1 MDKTKLAPK
10 KIPTRSSTIDDHV
23 NTKREILIFSDFDG
37 TIALQDTGH
46 LLFDKHGCGP
56 ERRQQLDDQ
65 IHSGERS
72 FREVSEEMWGSL
84 HVGFDDGF
92 DVMKEKL
99 VFDPDFSDFH
109 AFCVRNK
116 IPFNVISAGLKP
128 LLRAVLEH
136 HLGPEAAGNID
147 IISNDMRMGADGQ
160 TWEVVWRDDT
170 PLGHDKAASIQTF
183 KGDSTTLDED
193 ELPPLIVFIGDG
205 VSDLP
210 AAREADILFARRGL
224 KLENYCI
231 ENKIPYIPF
240 DSFASIKREI
250 QRLAAEDKKAEEE
263 TGVPKFFNPRAN
275 FWRRASSKGTDG
287 VVTLATM
294 KEAMKST
301 SSLHSGAKTP
311 TAEQT
316 TDPIADVRIQA

>member
-1 MDKTKLAPK
+1 MFDRAL
-10 KIPTRSSTIDDHV
+10 IGPT
-23 NTKREILIFSDFDG
+23 DFDG

-56 ERRQQLDDQ
+56 ERREELDHQ
-65 IHSGERS
+65 IHTGERS

-92 DVMKEKL
+92 EVMKEKL

-109 AFCVRNK
+109 AFCVKNK

-128 LLRAVLEH
+128 LLRAVLDN
-136 HLGPEAAGNID
+136 HLGPDAANIE
-147 IISNDMRMGADGQ
+147 IISNDMQLSEDGKS
-160 TWEVVWRDDT
+160 WSVVWRDDT
-170 PLGHDKAASIQTF
+170 PLGHDKAASIQAF
-183 KGDSTTLDED
+183 KNDSALLEED

-224 KLENYCI
+224 RLEEYCI

-240 DSFASIKREI
+240 DSFASIKKEI
-250 QRLAAEDKKAEEE
+250 QRLAAEDKKVEEE

-275 FWRRASSKGTDG
+275 FWRRASSKGASDATLP
-287 VVTLATM
+287 TLASM

-301 SSLHSGAKTP
+301 SSLHSGGRTP
-311 TAEQT
+311 RAENT
-316 TDPIADVRIQA
+316 SDPMETVGIKA

>member
-1 MDKTKLAPK
+1 MDKSKLPPK
-10 KIPTRSSTIDDHV
+10 KIPTRSATIDDHV

-56 ERRQQLDDQ
+56 ERRQALDDQ

-84 HVGFDDGF
+84 NVGFDDGF
-92 DVMKEKL
+92 EVMKEKL
-99 VFDPDFSDFH
+99 VFDPDFRDFH
-109 AFCVRNK
+109 LFCVRNS

-128 LLRAVLEH
+128 LLRAVLEN
-136 HLGPEAAGNID
+136 HLGADAAHID
-147 IISNDMRMGADGQ
+147 IISNDMRMGPDGK

-170 PLGHDKAASIQTF
+170 PLGHDKAASIQAF
-183 KGDSTTLDED
+183 KGDSAILDEG

-224 KLENYCI
+224 RLEEYCI

-240 DSFASIKREI
+240 DSFASIKKEI

-275 FWRRASSKGTDG
+275 FWRRASSKGAQDG
-287 VVTLATM
+287 AVTLASM

-311 TAEQT
+311 TAEPVS
-316 TDPIADVRIQA
+316 DPLHTVGVQS